1 MKRLRRNEET
11 PIVPRTTD
19 VSDSTIRAIGEADA
33 KAAREKERKR
43 REAAARRRRA
53 AERLM
58 GVRFDEDVQQDA
70 SAPHGGGESPHTGG
84 NPLHAGGDP
93 PHAGGNPLHA
103 EGNRP
108 HAEGN
113 PLHAEGN
120 RPHAGGNPLHAD
132 GNRPHAD
139 GNRPHGG
146 SGQPHAPGTQSHG
159 APQEEPIQNS
169 FPRLTIRRGSVLAD
183 IGAFL
188 RACRAYA
195 RAKLSSFNIEKEWV
209 FRVLITAALVVFFAI
224 TETTFAARF
233 PLFGETP
240 DLMLGLVI
248 AVAMTEGEQFGAVTG
263 LFAGLIID
271 ALGTAGTLPLSALL
285 YVPVGYAVGVLTE
298 NYFTGRWP
306 VRVLYTLAAGLPR
319 MLLAVIVLRA
329 GNTVLSTV
337 SGWQMFTEILL
348 PGYASTAVTA
358 VLPHFAAWLSL
369 RAFHKTRAER
379 IR

>member
-84 NPLHAGGDP
+84 NPLHAGGNP
-93 PHAGGNPLHA
+93 PHAGENPLHA

-108 HAEGN
+108 HAE
-113 PLHAEGN
+113 
-120 RPHAGGNPLHAD
+120 
-132 GNRPHAD
+132 

-146 SGQPHAPGTQSHG
+146 SGQPHAPGTQLHG

-285 YVPVGYAVGVLTE
+285 YVSVGYAVGVLTE

-319 MLLAVIVLRA
+319 MLLAAIVLRA

-369 RAFHKTRAER
+369 RVFHKTRAER